1 MEASRSFSKLRFL
14 AVGFSGLFFLQAE
27 ASGLLDLGQLRGFKL
42 TEVFH
47 TLKAWNRQNRQCL
60 VPAAHG
66 KVIYPVTTSL
76 DELELRFQKLD
87 PKIKNKASGS
97 IYVHNNLLFKYY
109 ILIGVH
115 FLPDPSMT
123 LVLRFRHSPDASLLR
138 ILLYTALEASD
149 ILQITAPDG
158 YDFAGNW
165 QYQWDWESKM
175 THSISVEKGRRALG
189 LKQPAWLHGLMIQEL
204 SVDLASRPWG
214 NSSSCAKYRR
224 LGPPW
229 AIE

>member
-14 AVGFSGLFFLQAE
+14 AVGFSGLFFFQAE

-109 ILIGVH
+109 YI
-115 FLPDPSMT
+115 FLPNNWHAFFAWSKHDFGIASPALSKCQ
-123 LVLRFRHSPDASLLR
+123 LAKDSSLHSTGSKR
-138 ILLYTALEASD
+138 Y
-149 ILQITAPDG
+149 
-158 YDFAGNW
+158 FANHCTW
-165 QYQWDWESKM
+165 
-175 THSISVEKGRRALG
+175 RL
-189 LKQPAWLHGLMIQEL
+189 WLC
-204 SVDLASRPWG
+204 W
-214 NSSSCAKYRR
+214 
-224 LGPPW
+224 
-229 AIE
+229 